1 MFAGSFDLAATE
13 ALCAGGPLTREDI
26 LPTLIGLVDKSV
38 VLRTDE
44 DAARYWL
51 LDTIREFGAERLAR
65 LPADADATQDQH
77 IAYFR
82 AMTAARHLQAHGR
95 RAPRAHLRQAGHL
108 LARPARHR
116 AQSDGAVPRAAA
128 ASARAA
134 WALTR
139 RPIHQNSTPTTMK
152 HSTGTSSVHR

>member
-1 MFAGSFDLAATE
+1 MFAGSFDLAANE

-82 AMTAARHLQAHGR
+82 AMTAARHLQAHRR
-95 RAPRAHLRQAGHL
+95 RAP
-108 LARPARHR
+108 
-116 AQSDGAVPRAAA
+116 
-128 ASARAA
+128 
-134 WALTR
+134 
-139 RPIHQNSTPTTMK
+139 
-152 HSTGTSSVHR
+152 